1 MTILTQTRSVLSLL
15 WQTLRLL
22 GRHFLPLFAIGG
34 IPWAVFALIPIL
46 LGQDQTLGDLK
57 RAQVP
62 ISWDLLYPF
71 LWAYLY
77 ALLLFPLV
85 NGALVQATAQ
95 ALQGRPV
102 QVTGAYRAALPCWGR
117 LVEVYLLYG
126 VVFLV
131 VSLPL
136 TALTAWLAPSFWH
149 GPGDLMRSLVAD
161 VRIYYF
167 VALLNFYP
175 QLLVLEGCNLRQT
188 WTRSRQL
195 PARAMGRLGWVLVV
209 FMLLGVLVIEV
220 WLPRVGRWAEVLG
233 CGLTNLL
240 CVVGVTGVYW
250 EGREREEEEEAEA
263 EE

>member
-1 MTILTQTRSVLSLL
+1 MITLTKSRTVPSLL
-15 WQTLRLL
+15 WQTLRVT

-34 IPWAVFALIPIL
+34 LPWAVFSLMPIL
-46 LGQDQTLGDLK
+46 LGQPQTLGDLK

-62 ISWDLLYPF
+62 LTWDLLYPF

-77 ALLLFPLV
+77 ALLLFPMV

-102 QVTGAYRAALPCWGR
+102 RVIGTYRATLPCWGR
-117 LVEVYLLYG
+117 LMAVYLLYG
-126 VVFLV
+126 VVFFV

-136 TALTAWLAPSFWH
+136 AALTSWFRPSFWH
-149 GPGDLMRSLVAD
+149 GPGELARSLVTDA
-161 VRIYYF
+161 RIYYF

-175 QLLVLEGCNLRQT
+175 QILVLEGSSLRQA

-195 PARAMGRLGWVLVV
+195 PAKAMGWLGWVLVV
-209 FMLLGVLVIEV
+209 FMLLGMLGIEV

-233 CGLTNLL
+233 SGLTNLL
-240 CVVGVTGVYW
+240 CMVG
-250 EGREREEEEEAEA
+250 GRQR
-263 EE
+263 